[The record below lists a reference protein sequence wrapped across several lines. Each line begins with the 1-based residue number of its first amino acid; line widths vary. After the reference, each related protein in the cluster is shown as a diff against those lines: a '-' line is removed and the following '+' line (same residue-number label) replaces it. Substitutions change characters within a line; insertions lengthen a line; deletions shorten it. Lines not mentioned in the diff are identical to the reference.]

1 MGVEFTN
8 KKIFKLNQEDASR
21 AVPIV
26 SELLVANEAVIASY
40 SSMRDRVVF
49 TNKRIIAIDVQG
61 LTGTKKAFT
70 SIPYKKI
77 QFYSVETSGT
87 LDLDSELELYL
98 SGGMN
103 VKFEFF
109 GKNNIKELCKIISDL
124 IL

>member
-1 MGVEFTN
+1 MGVEFNN

-21 AVPIV
+21 AIPIV

-61 LTGTKKAFT
+61 LTGTKKSFT

-98 SGGMN
+98 SGGVN

>member
-61 LTGTKKAFT
+61 LTGTKKSFT

-98 SGGMN
+98 SGGVN

>member
-8 KKIFKLNQEDASR
+8 KKIFKLNQEDAR
-21 AVPIV
+21 NAFPVV
-26 SELLVANEAVIASY
+26 GELLIDNETIIASY
-40 SSMRDRVVF
+40 ASMRDRVIF
-49 TNKRIIAIDVQG
+49 TNKRVIAVDVQG
-61 LTGTKKAFT
+61 ITGTKKAFT

-103 VKFEFF
+103 IKFEFF

>member
-8 KKIFKLNQEDASR
+8 KKIFKLNQEDASK
-21 AVPIV
+21 AIPIV
-26 SELLVANEAVIASY
+26 SELLVGNEAVIASY
-40 SSMRDRVVF
+40 ASMRDRVVF
-49 TNKRIIAIDVQG
+49 TNKRIITIDVQG
-61 LTGTKKAFT
+61 LTGTKKSFT

-98 SGGMN
+98 SGGVN